1 MQVNIFKGIEFANP
15 GFFWLLILIP
25 AMAAWYIWREKKL
38 QGSLSVSAVKGFVI
52 SQKSIIPRLR
62 HLGIILRSLALI
74 ALIIALARPQSA
86 LSWQNSTTE
95 GIDIIIATD
104 ISGSMLAEDFQPNR
118 LEAGKK
124 IAIDFIRDRPDDR
137 IGLVIFSGES
147 FTQCPLTIDHDVL
160 INLFAAIKNGMVND
174 GTAIGMGLATAV
186 NRLKDSEAKSK
197 VVILLTD
204 GSNNGGSIPPIT
216 AAEIAK
222 QFNIRVYTVGIG
234 TKGFAPYPVQTP
246 AGIQY
251 QKIPVDVDEVTLSRI
266 AHITGG
272 KYFRAT
278 DNEKLKS
285 IYEQIDKLEKAKID
299 VTQYHKKTE
308 CFLPFAILALF
319 FLLTEFG
326 LKNTLLKGALT

>member
-1 MQVNIFKGIEFANP
+1 MFSGIEFAHP
-15 GFFWLLILIP
+15 IFLWLFIIIP
-25 AMAAWYIWREKKL
+25 AMIAYYVWREQKL
-38 QGSLSVSAVKGFVI
+38 QGSLSISTVKGFSLPV
-52 SQKSIIPRLR
+52 KSIIPRLR
-62 HLGIILRSLALI
+62 HLAIVLRSLAI
-74 ALIIALARPQSA
+74 AALIIALARPQSS
-86 LSWQNSTTE
+86 LSWQNTSTE
-95 GIDIIIATD
+95 GIDIIIASD

-118 LEAGKK
+118 LEAGKN
-124 IAIDFIRDRPDDR
+124 IAIDFIKNRPDDR

-160 INLFAAIKNGMVND
+160 INLFKDVKNGMIDD

-204 GSNNGGSIPPIT
+204 GSNNMGSIPPLT

-222 QFNIRVYTVGIG
+222 QFGIRVYTVGIG
-234 TKGFAPYPVQTP
+234 THGYAPYPVQTP
-246 AGIQY
+246 FGVQY
-251 QKIPVDVDEVTLSRI
+251 QRIPVDVDEGTLTKI
-266 AHITGG
+266 ANTTGG

-278 DNEKLKS
+278 DNETLKH

-308 CFLPFAILALF
+308 VFLPFALIALF
-319 FLLTEFG
+319 FLLSEFII
-326 LKNTLLKGALT
+326 KNTLLKGALT

>member
-1 MQVNIFKGIEFANP
+1 MEMFRGIEFANP
-15 GFFWLLILIP
+15 GFFWLLLLVP
-25 AMAAWYIWREKKL
+25 AMLGWYIWRKQVL
-38 QGSLSVSAVKGFVI
+38 YGSLSVSAVKGF
-52 SQKSIIPRLR
+52 SLPAKSTAIRMR
-62 HLGIILRSLALI
+62 HSGIILRSLSLI
-74 ALIIALARPQSA
+74 ALIVALARPQSA

-95 GIDIIIATD
+95 GIDIMIASD
-104 ISGSMLAEDFQPNR
+104 ISGSMLAEDFKPNR
-118 LEAGKK
+118 LEAGKN
-124 IAIDFIRDRPDDR
+124 IAIDFIKDRPDDR

-160 INLFAAIKNGMVND
+160 INLFSAIKNGMVED

-186 NRLKDSEAKSK
+186 NRLKDSEVKSK

-204 GSNNGGSIPPIT
+204 GSNNAGSIPPIT

-222 QFNIRVYTVGIG
+222 QFNVRVYTVGIG
-234 TKGFAPYPVQTP
+234 KKGFAPYPVQTP
-246 AGIQY
+246 MGIQY
-251 QKIPVDVDEVTLSRI
+251 QNLPVDVDEATLSKI
-266 AHITGG
+266 ANITGG

-285 IYEQIDKLEKAKID
+285 IYEQIDRLEKAKID

-308 CFLPFAILALF
+308 SFMPLAIIALLLLVAEFA
-319 FLLTEFG
+319 

>member
-1 MQVNIFKGIEFANP
+1 MFNGIEFAHP
-15 GFFWLLILIP
+15 VFLWLFIIIP
-25 AMAAWYIWREKKL
+25 IMIAWYIWREQKL
-38 QGSLSVSAVKGFVI
+38 QGSLSISAVKGF
-52 SQKSIIPRLR
+52 SLPQKSIVPRLR
-62 HLGIILRSLALI
+62 HAGIVLRSLAILAI
-74 ALIIALARPQSA
+74 VVALARPQSS
-86 LSWQNSTTE
+86 LSWQNTTTE
-95 GIDIIIATD
+95 GIVIVIASD

-118 LEAGKK
+118 LEAGKN
-124 IAIDFIRDRPDDR
+124 IAIDFIKNRPNDR

-147 FTQCPLTIDHDVL
+147 FTQCPLTIDHSVL
-160 INLFAAIKNGMVND
+160 INLFGDIKNGMIND

-204 GSNNGGSIPPIT
+204 GSNNAGSIPPIT

-222 QFNIRVYTVGIG
+222 QFNVRVYTVGVG

-246 AGIQY
+246 FGVQY
-251 QKIPVDVDEVTLSRI
+251 QRVTVDVDEGTLTKI
-266 AHITGG
+266 ANTTGG

-278 DNEKLKS
+278 DNQALKD

-308 CFLPFAILALF
+308 LFFPFALLALG
-319 FLLTEFG
+319 FLLLEFV
-326 LKNTLLKGALT
+326 LKNTVFKGALT

>member
-1 MQVNIFKGIEFANP
+1 MNIFSHLEFANP
-15 GFFWLLILIP
+15 GFFWLLLIIP
-25 AMAAWYIWREKKL
+25 VMVAWYIRREQKL
-38 QGSLSVSAVKGFVI
+38 QGSLSVSAVKGF
-52 SQKSIIPRLR
+52 SLPSKSMIPRLR
-62 HLGIILRSLALI
+62 HSGIILRSLSLV

-95 GIDIIIATD
+95 GIDIIIASD
-104 ISGSMLAEDFQPNR
+104 ISGSMLAEDFKPNR
-118 LEAGKK
+118 LEAGKN
-124 IAIDFIRDRPDDR
+124 IAIDFIKDRPDDR

-160 INLFAAIKNGMVND
+160 INLFAAVKNGMIND

-186 NRLKDSEAKSK
+186 NRLKGSDAKSK

-204 GSNNGGSIPPIT
+204 GSNNGGSIPPLT

-246 AGIQY
+246 MGVQY
-251 QKIPVDVDEVTLSRI
+251 QRMPVDVDEPTLTKI
-266 AHITGG
+266 AGITGG

-308 CFLPFAILALF
+308 CFLPFAIIALF
-319 FLLTEFG
+319 FLLTEFV

>member
-1 MQVNIFKGIEFANP
+1 VKVKIFSQIEFANP
-15 GFFWLLILIP
+15 GFFWLLLLIP
-25 AMAAWYIWREKKL
+25 VVVGWYIWREQKL
-38 QGSLSVSAVKGFVI
+38 QGSLSISAVKGFSLPV
-52 SQKSIIPRLR
+52 KSMIPRLR
-62 HLGIILRSLALI
+62 HLGVILRSLAFL

-86 LSWQNSTTE
+86 FSWQNSTTQ
-95 GIDIIIATD
+95 GIDIVIASD
-104 ISGSMLAEDFQPNR
+104 ISGSMLAEDFKPNR
-118 LEAGKK
+118 LEAGKN
-124 IAIDFIRDRPDDR
+124 IAIDFIKDRPDDR

-160 INLFAAIKNGMVND
+160 INLFAAIKNGMVDD

-204 GSNNGGSIPPIT
+204 GSNNAGSIPPVT

-222 QFNIRVYTVGIG
+222 QFNVRVYTVGIG
-234 TKGFAPYPVQTP
+234 TRGYAPYPVQTP
-246 AGIQY
+246 MGIRY
-251 QKIPVDVDEVTLSRI
+251 QNMPVDVDEGTLSKI
-266 AHITGG
+266 AGITGG

-278 DNEKLKS
+278 DNEKLKN

-308 CFLPFAILALF
+308 CFLPFAVIALIL
-319 FLLTEFG
+319 LLTEFI

>member
-1 MQVNIFKGIEFANP
+1 MLKGIEFANP
-15 GFFWLLILIP
+15 VFFWLLLLIP
-25 AMAAWYIWREKKL
+25 AMVAFYIWRADKM
-38 QGSLSVSAVKGFVI
+38 QGSLSVSAVKGFAVAR
-52 SQKSIIPRLR
+52 KSIIPRLR
-62 HLGIILRSLALI
+62 HAGIVLRCLALI
-74 ALIIALARPQSA
+74 AIIVALARPQSA
-86 LSWQNSTTE
+86 FSWQNSTTE
-95 GIDIIIATD
+95 GIDIVIASD
-104 ISGSMLAEDFQPNR
+104 ISGSMLAEDFKPNR
-118 LEAGKK
+118 LEAGKN
-124 IAIDFIRDRPDDR
+124 IAIDFIKARPDDR

-160 INLFAAIKNGMVND
+160 INLFAAIKNGMVDD

-186 NRLKDSEAKSK
+186 NRLKGSEAKSK

-204 GSNNGGSIPPIT
+204 GSNNGGSIPPVT

-234 TKGFAPYPVQTP
+234 TKGLAPYPVQTP
-246 AGIQY
+246 MGIQY
-251 QKIPVDVDEVTLSRI
+251 QKMPVDVDEVTLNKI
-266 AHITGG
+266 ASITGG

-308 CFLPFAILALF
+308 CFLPFAIIALF
-319 FLLTEFG
+319 FLLSEFI

>member
-1 MQVNIFKGIEFANP
+1 MFKGIEFAHP
-15 GFFWLLILIP
+15 GFFWLLLFVP
-25 AMAAWYIWREKKL
+25 VTVAWYIWREQQL
-38 QGSLSVSAVKGFVI
+38 QGSLSVSAIKGFT
-52 SQKSIIPRLR
+52 SPQKGIIPRLR
-62 HLGIILRSLALI
+62 HLGITLRSLALI
-74 ALIIALARPQSA
+74 ALITALARPQSS

-95 GIDIIIATD
+95 GIDIIIASD

-118 LEAGKK
+118 LEAGKN
-124 IAIDFIRDRPDDR
+124 IAIDFIKNRPDDR

-160 INLFAAIKNGMVND
+160 INLFKDVKYGMIDD

-204 GSNNGGSIPPIT
+204 GSNNMGSIPPVT

-222 QFNIRVYTVGIG
+222 QFNVRVYTVGIG
-234 TKGFAPYPVQTP
+234 THGFAPYPVQTQF
-246 AGIQY
+246 GIQY
-251 QKIPVDVDEVTLSRI
+251 QRMPVDVDEGTLTKI
-266 AHITGG
+266 ANITGG

-278 DNEKLKS
+278 DNQTLKN

-308 CFLPFAILALF
+308 LFLPFALIALL
-319 FLLTEFG
+319 FLSLEFIF
-326 LKNTLLKGALT
+326 KNTLLKGALT

>member
-1 MQVNIFKGIEFANP
+1 MFRGIEFANP
-15 GFFWLLILIP
+15 GFFWLLLLVP
-25 AMAAWYIWREKKL
+25 AMLGWYIWRKQVL
-38 QGSLSVSAVKGFVI
+38 YGSLSVSAVKGF
-52 SQKSIIPRLR
+52 SLPAKSTAIRMR
-62 HLGIILRSLALI
+62 HSGIILRSLSLI
-74 ALIIALARPQSA
+74 ALIVALARPQSA

-95 GIDIIIATD
+95 GIDIMIASD
-104 ISGSMLAEDFQPNR
+104 ISGSMLAEDFKPNR
-118 LEAGKK
+118 LEAGKN
-124 IAIDFIRDRPDDR
+124 IAIDFIKDRPDDR

-160 INLFAAIKNGMVND
+160 INLFSAIKNGMVED

-186 NRLKDSEAKSK
+186 NRLKDSEVKSK

-204 GSNNGGSIPPIT
+204 GSNNAGSIPPIT

-222 QFNIRVYTVGIG
+222 QFNVRVYTVGIG
-234 TKGFAPYPVQTP
+234 KKGFAPYPVQTP
-246 AGIQY
+246 MGIQY
-251 QKIPVDVDEVTLSRI
+251 QNLPVDVDEATLSKI
-266 AHITGG
+266 ANITGG

-285 IYEQIDKLEKAKID
+285 IYEQIDRLEKAKID

-308 CFLPFAILALF
+308 SFMPLAIIALLLLVAEFA
-319 FLLTEFG
+319 